1 MIEVLLVLGMLVV
14 IGLTGLLA
22 VVLTPLRMVE
32 LGLWVLALGLLIGI
46 PMGWWY
52 HVVLYRILASRVALP
67 SR

>member
-22 VVLTPLRMVE
+22 GVLTPLRMVE